1 MYDRRTLLALPL
13 LATPLALAAGPALAA
28 PGVAAPGDMSL
39 GNPRAPVKVVEYAS
53 LSCPHC
59 AHFNEAVFPT
69 LKAKYIDTGKVYYTL
84 KEYLTEPAQVAA
96 AGFLMARCAGP
107 AKYFTVVD
115 QVFRSQARWKG
126 DLAPIFA
133 EIAKANGLTQ
143 EQFEACLSDEKAS
156 AALNARAQA
165 AYEVDKVNS
174 TPTIFVNGKDAGDA
188 GATLPGLEAAIV
200 AALKTRRR

>member
-1 MYDRRTLLALPL
+1 MFDRRTLLALPL
-13 LATPLALAAGPALAA
+13 ALAVAPASFAA

-39 GNPRAPVKVVEYAS
+39 GNPKAPVKVVEYAS

-59 AHFNEAVFPT
+59 AHFNETVFPT
-69 LKAKYIDTGKVYYTL
+69 LKAKYIEKGKVYYTL

-115 QVFRSQARWKG
+115 QVFRSQPRWKG
-126 DLAPIFA
+126 DLVPIFV

-143 EQFEACLSDEKAS
+143 EQFEACVGDEKAS
-156 AALNARAQA
+156 AALNARVQA

-174 TPTIFVNGKDAGDA
+174 TPTIFVNGKDTGDA
-188 GATLPGLEAAIV
+188 GATLPGLEAAIA
-200 AALKTRRR
+200 AALKSGRR

>member
-1 MYDRRTLLALPL
+1 M
-13 LATPLALAAGPALAA
+13 PLALAAAPALAA

-39 GNPRAPVKVVEYAS
+39 GNPKAPVKVVEYAS

-69 LKAKYIDTGKVYYTL
+69 LKSKYIDTGKVHYTL

-115 QVFRSQARWKG
+115 QVFRSQSRWKG
-126 DLAPIFA
+126 DLAPIFV
-133 EIAKANGLTQ
+133 EIANANGLT
-143 EQFEACLSDEKAS
+143 EDQFKACITDEKA
-156 AALNARAQA
+156 AEALNARVKA

-174 TPTIFVNGKDAGDA
+174 TPTIFVNGKDAGDE
-188 GATLPGLEAAIV
+188 GATLPGLEAAIA
-200 AALKTRRR
+200 AALKTGRR

>member
-1 MYDRRTLLALPL
+1 MFDRRTLLAM
-13 LATPLALAAGPALAA
+13 PLALAAAPALAA

-39 GNPRAPVKVVEYAS
+39 GNPKAPVKVVEYAS

-69 LKAKYIDTGKVYYTL
+69 LKSKYIDTGKVHYTL

-115 QVFRSQARWKG
+115 QVFRSQSRWKG
-126 DLAPIFA
+126 DLAPIFV
-133 EIAKANGLTQ
+133 EIANANGLT
-143 EQFEACLSDEKAS
+143 EDQFKACITDEKA
-156 AALNARAQA
+156 AEALNARVKT

-174 TPTIFVNGKDAGDA
+174 TPTIFVNGKDAGDE
-188 GATLPGLEAAIV
+188 GATLPGLEAAIA
-200 AALKTRRR
+200 AALKTGRR

>member
-1 MYDRRTLLALPL
+1 MPTFDRRTLLLLPV
-13 LATPLALAAGPALAA
+13 ALAAGPAFAT
-28 PGVAAPGDMSL
+28 PGVAGPADMSL

-59 AHFNEAVFPT
+59 ARFNETVFPT
-69 LKAKYIDTGKVYYTL
+69 LKSRYIDTGKVYYTL

-115 QVFRSQARWKG
+115 QVFRSQVRWKG
-126 DLAPIFA
+126 DLVPIFV
-133 EIAKANGLTQ
+133 EIAKANGLT
-143 EQFEACLSDEKAS
+143 EAQFQSCVTDEKAS
-156 AALNARAQA
+156 DALNQRAQA
-165 AYEVDKVNS
+165 AYEVDKVDS

-188 GATLPGLEAAIV
+188 GATLAGLEAAIA